1 MKTIKQENFP
11 QEGNNTAP
19 VVLERI
25 LQTYATP
32 SFGSMS
38 KRDIDIL
45 MFTALQSLGI
55 IDSNPQIYDVV
66 RLLHITRAKA
76 RNLIY
81 ESTLR
86 RQEADK
92 MDAYLKK
99 ELERV
104 IVQPKFLKEG
114 DKICIEIDNP
124 LLIDYIR
131 QQLRDLGHITD
142 GSFSSE
148 LVKMTS
154 NAFTDLYV
162 SILSDANLS
171 NIKAKFVALGLE
183 QDKSPKAMVKQVL
196 MSICRIVLGRAG
208 EALAGSACEAL
219 KHWMAGQFDDIP
231 ATVEDL
237 PGTIYSGI
245 NIA

>member
-1 MKTIKQENFP
+1 MKTIVKENFP
-11 QEGNNTAP
+11 NNVA
-19 VVLERI
+19 VISKVLEEM
-25 LQTYATP
+25 LQKYSNP

-45 MFTALQSLGI
+45 MFTALQDLGI

-66 RLLHITRAKA
+66 RLLHITRSKA

-171 NIKAKFVALGLE
+171 NIKTKFVALGLE
-183 QDKSPKAMVKQVL
+183 QDKSPKAIVKQVL

-231 ATVEDL
+231 ANAEDL

>member
-1 MKTIKQENFP
+1 MKTITKENFP
-11 QEGNNTAP
+11 QEVDTLAGI
-19 VVLERI
+19 LEEI
-25 LQTYATP
+25 LQKYSNP
-32 SFGSMS
+32 SFGSSS

-45 MFTALQSLGI
+45 LFSALQDLGI
-55 IDSNPQIYDVV
+55 IEPNPQIYDVV
-66 RLLHITRAKA
+66 RLLHITRCKA

-183 QDKSPKAMVKQVL
+183 QDKSPKAIVKQVL

-231 ATVEDL
+231 ANVEDL

>member
-1 MKTIKQENFP
+1 MKTIVKENFP
-11 QEGNNTAP
+11 DNAA
-19 VVLERI
+19 VISKVLEEM
-25 LQTYATP
+25 LQKYSNP

-45 MFTALQSLGI
+45 MFTALQDLGI

-66 RLLHITRAKA
+66 RLLHITRSKA

-162 SILSDANLS
+162 LILSDANLS

-183 QDKSPKAMVKQVL
+183 QDKSPKAIVKQVL

-231 ATVEDL
+231 ARVEDL
-237 PGTIYSGI
+237 PGTIYSEI

>member
-1 MKTIKQENFP
+1 MKTITKENFP
-11 QEGNNTAP
+11 QEVDTLAGI
-19 VVLERI
+19 LEEI
-25 LQTYATP
+25 LQKYSNP
-32 SFGSMS
+32 SFGSSS

-45 MFTALQSLGI
+45 LFSALQDLGI
-55 IDSNPQIYDVV
+55 IEPNPQIYDVV
-66 RLLHITRAKA
+66 RLLHITRSKA

-183 QDKSPKAMVKQVL
+183 QDKSPKAIVKQVL

-231 ATVEDL
+231 ANVEDL

>member
-1 MKTIKQENFP
+1 MKTIVKENFP
-11 QEGNNTAP
+11 NNA
-19 VVLERI
+19 VISKVLEEM
-25 LQTYATP
+25 LQKYSNP

-45 MFTALQSLGI
+45 MFTALQDLGI
-55 IDSNPQIYDVV
+55 IDSNPQIYDVL
-66 RLLHITRAKA
+66 RLLHITRSKA

-183 QDKSPKAMVKQVL
+183 RDKTPKAIVKQVL

-219 KHWMAGQFDDIP
+219 KQWMAGQFDDIP
-231 ATVEDL
+231 ANVEDL
-237 PGTIYSGI
+237 HGTIYSGI

>member
-1 MKTIKQENFP
+1 MKTIVKENFP
-11 QEGNNTAP
+11 NNA
-19 VVLERI
+19 VISKVLEEM
-25 LQTYATP
+25 LQKYSNP

-38 KRDIDIL
+38 KRDIDLL
-45 MFTALQSLGI
+45 MFTALQDLGI

-66 RLLHITRAKA
+66 RLLHITRSKA

-183 QDKSPKAMVKQVL
+183 RDKTPKAIVKQVL

-219 KHWMAGQFDDIP
+219 KQWMAGQFDDIP
-231 ATVEDL
+231 ADVEDL

>member
-1 MKTIKQENFP
+1 MKTIVKENFP
-11 QEGNNTAP
+11 NNAA
-19 VVLERI
+19 VISKVLEEI
-25 LQTYATP
+25 LQKYSNP

-45 MFTALQSLGI
+45 MFTALQDLGI

-66 RLLHITRAKA
+66 RLLHITRSKA

-148 LVKMTS
+148 MGKMTS

-183 QDKSPKAMVKQVL
+183 QDKSPKAIVKQVL

-219 KHWMAGQFDDIP
+219 KHWMTGKFDDIP
-231 ATVEDL
+231 ANVEDL

>member
-1 MKTIKQENFP
+1 MKTIAKENFP
-11 QEGNNTAP
+11 NNA
-19 VVLERI
+19 VVISKVLEEM
-25 LQTYATP
+25 LQKYSNP

-45 MFTALQSLGI
+45 MFTALQDLGI

-66 RLLHITRAKA
+66 RLLHITRSKA

-183 QDKSPKAMVKQVL
+183 QDKSPKAIVKQVL

-208 EALAGSACEAL
+208 EALADTACNAL
-219 KHWMAGQFDDIP
+219 KNWMAGQFDDIP
-231 ATVEDL
+231 TNVEDL
-237 PGTIYSGI
+237 SGTIYSGI

>member
-1 MKTIKQENFP
+1 MKTIVKENFP
-11 QEGNNTAP
+11 NNAA
-19 VVLERI
+19 VISKVLEEM
-25 LQTYATP
+25 LQKYSNP

-45 MFTALQSLGI
+45 MFTALQDLGI

-66 RLLHITRAKA
+66 RLLHITRSKA

-183 QDKSPKAMVKQVL
+183 QDKSPKAIVKQVL

-219 KHWMAGQFDDIP
+219 KHWMTGQFDDIP
-231 ATVEDL
+231 VNVEDL